1 MFEDLAGLTL
11 FDDRLEDSVKMKIVA
26 NLRKPPRKQLKRREG
41 KSANLSENISLED
54 FVTSRSMF
62 LLTTLEVDTG
72 FLTKETKDWKDDAA
86 YHMASQRARALSV
99 VNDAAERGI
108 SLIQRYKT
116 TAKAEEQKQHLLQ
129 LVHHHWQAQPKK
141 TKAALMKKVFNR
153 RYSAIGCCRTCLDS
167 RYPDC
172 HARSIGYRYI
182 QHTRIME

>member
-1 MFEDLAGLTL
+1 M
-11 FDDRLEDSVKMKIVA
+11 
-26 NLRKPPRKQLKRREG
+26 
-41 KSANLSENISLED
+41 NLSKNIPLEG
-54 FVTSRSMF
+54 FVTSRSKF
-62 LLTTLEVDTG
+62 LLTTLEVDQG
-72 FLTKETKDWKDDAA
+72 FLTKETKEWKDDAA
-86 YHMASQRARALSV
+86 YHMASQRAMSLSV